1 MGLVAAPSQGG
12 TVAVR
17 YFTPTRQ
24 HPTCAFS
31 GAVCAASLCSLDN
44 TVATGIKDEAAVPA
58 GHIVIE
64 HPSGTIAVSI
74 ETRPNGDHIGV
85 VKAGAVRTARLIMR
99 GEVLVLPRPL

>member
-1 MGLVAAPSQGG
+1 MVTLA
-12 TVAVR
+12 
-17 YFTPTRQ
+17 
-24 HPTCAFS
+24 
-31 GAVCAASLCSLDN
+31 
-44 TVATGIKDEAAVPA
+44 GIEDEAAVPA

>member
-1 MGLVAAPSQGG
+1 M
-12 TVAVR
+12 
-17 YFTPTRQ
+17 
-24 HPTCAFS
+24 
-31 GAVCAASLCSLDN
+31 
-44 TVATGIKDEAAVPA
+44 PA

-64 HPSGTIAVSI
+64 HPRGTIAVSI

>member
-1 MGLVAAPSQGG
+1 MAMEPQERHELIDRSWS
-12 TVAVR
+12 R
-17 YFTPTRQ
+17 
-24 HPTCAFS
+24 C
-31 GAVCAASLCSLDN
+31 L
-44 TVATGIKDEAAVPA
+44 EAAA